1 MFAVA
6 AADREE
12 RRRRAGYAAKGEE
25 AGRRAGSASNG
36 EEARRPAGST
46 NGGRCPS
53 AANLALRPRRHS
65 HHGAAAMDLA
75 RKSIPARPQLPLRAR
90 IRNGWILPLVDSPV
104 QRDSRETRASW
115 TTSHARRLAKRRGEL
130 VSSQPGFFL

>member
-25 AGRRAGSASNG
+25 AGRRARSASNG

-53 AANLALRPRRHS
+53 AVDLVLRPRRHT
-65 HHGAAAMDLA
+65 HRGGAAVDLE

-90 IRNGWILPLVDSPV
+90 PQWMDPP
-104 QRDSRETRASW
+104 
-115 TTSHARRLAKRRGEL
+115 ARRLK
-130 VSSQPGFFL
+130 